1 MRLQGSRV
9 AARTAEAGPP
19 GRREPRAMTQ
29 TTGSCTHST
38 IGRRAGQGRLR
49 LPDRRARPRRL
60 DVRGPCPSPRG
71 VQSAWLQVLG
81 RRGPECP
88 RPLDRPLTGP
98 AAVPSAGH
106 MSAYGEEAAP
116 TEQPSSAPSSDV
128 RPCRLDHRQR
138 RGSARQTSRGTLPA
152 PHRSWRTA
160 RRCRLP
166 EGVTVETSALPAPT
180 PRSPAHAPA
189 FLRGGPGHR
198 HLRGTSTKTSPWG
211 LGRGTAGPAD
221 SARSAPALPLSLSGP
236 PDA

>member
-1 MRLQGSRV
+1 MIPSALLPGPKLGLRCQGNWCWEFSSALCWEQQQIKYPVVFVFSALATKKHADRQVRAAVRLQGSRV

-38 IGRRAGQGRLR
+38 IGRCAGQGRLR

-98 AAVPSAGH
+98 AAVPSTGH
-106 MSAYGEEAAP
+106 MSAYGEEAAL

-128 RPCRLDHRQR
+128 
-138 RGSARQTSRGTLPA
+138 
-152 PHRSWRTA
+152 
-160 RRCRLP
+160 
-166 EGVTVETSALPAPT
+166 
-180 PRSPAHAPA
+180 
-189 FLRGGPGHR
+189 
-198 HLRGTSTKTSPWG
+198 
-211 LGRGTAGPAD
+211 
-221 SARSAPALPLSLSGP
+221 
-236 PDA
+236 